1 MGRISKSSKE
11 ITVTFSNSAFTAQ
24 TKDVV
29 TQEADAHTSSEWNLC
44 NLEAAQNQIIRMD
57 KVKSQE

>member
-1 MGRISKSSKE
+1 ME
-11 ITVTFSNSAFTAQ
+11 ITVTFANSAFTAQ
-24 TKDVV
+24 TKEVV